1 MTPVGTLALVR
12 CEDYKRAYRPG
23 RAHVDD
29 GVPAR
34 RAGVSRP
41 RRHRQATA
49 RRAREGTV
57 DRRTVD
63 APRPRPR
70 AARDG
75 AGSDGPGR
83 PTAIGD
89 VEENGPDLRPCGGTG
104 PPRRERRPGGLLA
117 RPPRGCAATARPL
130 GILLRGASLP
140 LSRGEARPD

>member
-89 VEENGPDLRPCGGTG
+89 VEENGPEPSG
-104 PPRRERRPGGLLA
+104 PAAAPGRHVASGAPAGSWPDRPGVA
-117 RPPRGCAATARPL
+117 RRRRGPSESC
-130 GILLRGASLP
+130 S
-140 LSRGEARPD
+140 